1 MADHGSTSSASS
13 NWSGSIFSD
22 RRPKAACLKA
32 ATSFFK
38 RSIRSSLRRSRASA
52 AISIAF
58 SAAISSSR
66 SAVFGM
72 AGFYQTATGYAS
84 GKN

>member
-1 MADHGSTSSASS
+1 
-13 NWSGSIFSD
+13 
-22 RRPKAACLKA
+22 
-32 ATSFFK
+32 
-38 RSIRSSLRRSRASA
+38 LRRSRASA

-72 AGFYQTATGYAS
+72 AGF
-84 GKN
+84 